1 TIETLIARWVRVLEV
16 MTADPDVRLSSVDV
30 VDGGERARLD
40 LWSNREVLVSPVGPA
55 VSVPVLFGEQVARV
69 GDAVAVSFG
78 DRSLTYRELDEA
90 SNRLAQLLVGRGVGA
105 GQCVA
110 LVMPRSIEAITAIV
124 GILKSGAAY
133 VPIDPAVPDTRLEFV
148 LTDAAPV
155 AAITTTALTERLT
168 GLAGRDLW
176 VIDVEDPAITT
187 QPTTAVTA
195 PDPDDIAYII
205 Y

>member
-1 TIETLIARWVRVLEV
+1 
-16 MTADPDVRLSSVDV
+16 
-30 VDGGERARLD
+30 
-40 LWSNREVLVSPVGPA
+40 
-55 VSVPVLFGEQVARV
+55 
-69 GDAVAVSFG
+69 
-78 DRSLTYRELDEA
+78 TYRELDEA

-155 AAITTTALTERLT
+155 A
-168 GLAGRDLW
+168 
-176 VIDVEDPAITT
+176 
-187 QPTTAVTA
+187 
-195 PDPDDIAYII
+195 
-205 Y
+205 